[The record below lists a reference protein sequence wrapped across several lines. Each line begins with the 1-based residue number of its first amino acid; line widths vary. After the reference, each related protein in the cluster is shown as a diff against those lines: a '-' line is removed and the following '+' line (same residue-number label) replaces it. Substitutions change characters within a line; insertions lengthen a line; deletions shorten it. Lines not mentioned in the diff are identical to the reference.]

1 MARKTRPLQEE
12 DLPAVAAFLKK
23 TFGSVAA
30 DVADAA
36 SLRWKYLR
44 AGPSW
49 DGSRAFVVEQDG
61 AIVGHAG
68 LIPATFLSPDRPPI
82 TSLVVVDWAADP
94 LVPGVG
100 VALYANLIRK
110 AETAFLVGGVEVTRE
125 IVPKLGFRQFT
136 EAKVYSRWIRPWREF
151 WQREKSTRAVQRL
164 AHAVVHGL
172 RFAPL
177 RPDGWLAREASRFDE
192 AIDHVVSF
200 RPAHR
205 TTFARTLASL
215 NHMLDCPRS
224 PMRAHLLESGGRV
237 RGYAIVALIDW
248 EARVVDLNIDSE
260 RDEDWSAAYAAL
272 ATALRRLPSVCRI
285 RVMSAVPQQQRAL
298 ETNGFW
304 VNQHEPF
311 MLYDP
316 KSRAPELPLDLQFF
330 ESDLGYA

>member
-1 MARKTRPLQEE
+1 MARKTRLLQEE
-12 DLPAVAAFLKK
+12 DLPAVAAFLEKA
-23 TFGSVAA
+23 FGGVAEH
-30 DVADAA
+30 VADAA
-36 SLRWKYLR
+36 DLRWKYLEP
-44 AGPSW
+44 GPSW
-49 DGSRAFVVEQDG
+49 EGSRAYVVEQDG

-68 LIPATFLSPDRPPI
+68 LIPGTFLSPGKPPV

-94 LVPGVG
+94 NVPGVG

-136 EAKVYSRWIRPWREF
+136 EATIYARWIRPWREF
-151 WQREKSTRAVQRL
+151 WQREKSVRAMQRL
-164 AHAVVHGL
+164 GHAVIHGL

-177 RPDGWLAREASRFDE
+177 RPGGWSARQTPHFD
-192 AIDHVVSF
+192 ARIDPIISF
-200 RPAHR
+200 RPERR

-224 PMRAHLLESGGRV
+224 PMRAYLLEAGGGV
-237 RGYAIVALIDW
+237 RGYAIVSFIEW
-248 EARVVDLNIDSE
+248 EARVVDVNIDSE
-260 RDEDWSAAYAAL
+260 DAEHWVAAYGAL
-272 ATALRRLPSVCRI
+272 ATALRQDRDVCRI
-285 RVMSAVPQQQRAL
+285 RAMSAIPEQQAAL
-298 ETNGFW
+298 EKNGFW

-316 KSRAPELPLDLQFF
+316 KSRGPGLPLDLQFF